1 MNFENLPT
9 NLYGLHW
16 YWDSPGIH
24 AIHALLEDL
33 HLEYYDYAQE
43 TYLCFMGEGFA
54 KSYLIGD
61 NLSQVLDSFLTEHQG
76 PCTEQ
81 E

>member
-1 MNFENLPT
+1 MSSLEH
-9 NLYGLHW
+9 LYGLHW
-16 YWDSPGIH
+16 YWDGPS
-24 AIHALLEDL
+24 IHALLEDL
-33 HLEYYDYAQE
+33 HLEYYDYMQQ

-61 NLSQVLDSFLTEHQG
+61 DLSQVLDSFLTEHQG
-76 PCTEQ
+76 SCTEQ